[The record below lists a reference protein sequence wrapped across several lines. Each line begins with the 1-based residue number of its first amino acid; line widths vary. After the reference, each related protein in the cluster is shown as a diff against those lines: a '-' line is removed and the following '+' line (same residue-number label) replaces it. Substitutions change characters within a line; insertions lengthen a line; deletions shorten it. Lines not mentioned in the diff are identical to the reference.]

1 MTDKTMLDILSKF
14 ADASD
19 ESKPLTEGKKVSTA
33 DTQMANI
40 LDKLQQLNESA
51 EPVAEEA
58 EKKCDDCG
66 KPISKCECDD
76 HDHKEDMDESSCD
89 SKKKNKHNE
98 SAIAE
103 AVAQVGAKP
112 LKEYTEFKEMHCNT
126 KRKKMSEEPNEG
138 NEFSGALAKAK
149 ASGAKTFKVGD
160 EEYKVTEMFSK
171 HDKVGTKKK
180 TTHGTAEKTATGLKH
195 TRDYKPDYLDLDKD
209 GDKEEPM
216 KKAAK
221 DKKEKKA

>member
-1 MTDKTMLDILSKF
+1 MH
-14 ADASD
+14 
-19 ESKPLTEGKKVSTA
+19 
-33 DTQMANI
+33 NI
-40 LDKLQQLNESA
+40 LNKLQQLNESTD
-51 EPVAEEA
+51 VTEA

-66 KPISKCECDD
+66 KPISKCECEG
-76 HDHKEDMDESSCD
+76 HDHKEEMDESKS
-89 SKKKNKHNE
+89 

-103 AVAQVGAKP
+103 AVSQVEAKL
-112 LKEYTEFKEMHCNT
+112 LKEYAEFKEMMGALHPDN
-126 KRKKMSEEPNEG
+126 RKLGHKVNALKGQAGQMKNRLKEEPNEG
-138 NEFSGALAKAK
+138 NEFSGELAKAK
-149 ASGAKTFKVGD
+149 AAGAKTFKVGD
-160 EEYKVTEMFSK
+160 KEYNVTEMFSK

-209 GDKEEPM
+209 GDTEEPM

>member
-1 MTDKTMLDILSKF
+1 MSEMH
-14 ADASD
+14 
-19 ESKPLTEGKKVSTA
+19 
-33 DTQMANI
+33 NI
-40 LDKLQQLNESA
+40 LNKLQQLNESTD
-51 EPVAEEA
+51 VTEA

-76 HDHKEDMDESSCD
+76 HDHKEEMDESKS
-89 SKKKNKHNE
+89 
-98 SAIAE
+98 SAMAE
-103 AVAQVGAKP
+103 AVSQVEAKL
-112 LKEYTEFKEMHCNT
+112 LKEYAEFK
-126 KRKKMSEEPNEG
+126 KSKLKEEPNEG
-138 NEFSGALAKAK
+138 NAYGLAIARAK
-149 ASGAKTFKVGD
+149 QDGKKEGD
-160 EEYKVTEMFSK
+160 EVEGPDGKKITLTTEMFDK

-209 GDKEEPM
+209 GDTEEPM

>member
-40 LDKLQQLNESA
+40 LGKLQQLNESA
-51 EPVAEEA
+51 EPVVEETVEEA

-66 KPISKCECDD
+66 KPISNCECDD
-76 HDHKEDMDESSCD
+76 HDHKEEMDEASCG
-89 SKKKNKHNE
+89 SNKKRKHNE

-103 AVAQVGAKP
+103 AVAQVEAKL
-112 LKEYTEFKEMHCNT
+112 LKEYAEFKEAKGKDHDGDGDVDSDDYLAA
-126 KRKKMSEEPNEG
+126 KDKAIKKAMG
-138 NEFSGALAKAK
+138 K
-149 ASGAKTFKVGD
+149 D
-160 EEYKVTEMFSK
+160 EEEKEDVSEMFSK

-209 GDKEEPM
+209 GDTEEPM

>member
-1 MTDKTMLDILSKF
+1 MSEMH
-14 ADASD
+14 
-19 ESKPLTEGKKVSTA
+19 
-33 DTQMANI
+33 NI
-40 LDKLQQLNESA
+40 LNKLQQLNESTD
-51 EPVAEEA
+51 VTEA

-66 KPISKCECDD
+66 KPISKCECEG
-76 HDHKEDMDESSCD
+76 HDHKEEMDESKS
-89 SKKKNKHNE
+89 

-103 AVAQVGAKP
+103 AVSQVEAKL
-112 LKEYTEFKEMHCNT
+112 LKEYAEFKEMMGALHPDN
-126 KRKKMSEEPNEG
+126 RKLGHKVNALKGQAGQMKNRLKEEPNEG

-160 EEYKVTEMFSK
+160 EEYKVTEMFDK

-209 GDKEEPM
+209 GDTEEPM